1 MSDPPSVWSTIDPNY
16 TKAGNFGRADL
27 LGSTVN
33 AKLAK
38 RARADGKANDEGD
51 RNFRGA
57 VGDLIGNAVITPVL
71 SRNLDMMQGYPHSTT
86 GIPYAIQGSATMINV
101 DVSEYLATFQDPL
114 KVILGTSIHKEA
126 KVIITRKYVVGGR
139 SLITPEH
146 APARTVSIQEDA
158 REVMMT
164 RYGGDIEMNLNLFL
178 RPEDAREELAL
189 KVGAQRRELE
199 RTLIEHGYN
208 SIMEEGTNLV
218 DAIIRSNPAYST
230 NLGTGTVEVEEAAE
244 RINISTVFGAMSKNC
259 FPIQN
264 LLAAAKYA
272 SAYTT
277 TNEKGSVLLLPHG
290 SNDVLRH
297 TRRENMVY
305 SVSGPDLLA
314 RNNGKKIDM
323 TYDDAYTDPSTNVRI
338 LIHRPFP
345 TFDGGVANPDV
356 GMGGLTDETSFAC
369 YYPLSATNR
378 THIVDFHN
386 RCWHLAGE
394 SAAANVSDVNGTL
407 CVLRPKLT
415 AVMSSAVLA
424 APGADTGELLIGYPF
439 TSVSTSSTEIMKIQ
453 LRVYL
458 GSVIKKP
465 ENIIIMRNVYFE
477 GLGKGSRTGV
487 DARDH
492 DQETIDV
499 CVPAGAWIAPMR
511 FDPSTNDLCKV
522 RFPTLYLQANNKI
535 NLRDFAKSAGDM
547 QQRWNPNNYQANNG
561 NALFAA
567 AAILEAAM
575 IRTRNNLVHAGI
587 LILSDDGG
595 ANHHDR
601 DTFAINPEYPTI
613 IYRGATQ
620 HKDAGVVGALPTH
633 TNNNGHLG
641 PLDHPS
647 MVDRLF
653 GTFAYSPMPNPDNSY
668 AHTADIP

>member
-1 MSDPPSVWSTIDPNY
+1 MSKPPQVWSQINPNFA
-16 TKAGNFGRADL
+16 KAGNFGQTDL

-38 RARADGKANDEGD
+38 RAKNDGRTNADD
-51 RNFRGA
+51 RGIKGTVA
-57 VGDLIGNAVITPVL
+57 DLIGDAVVTPVL

-101 DVSEYLATFQDPL
+101 DVSEYLAAFQDPL

-178 RPEDAREELAL
+178 RPEDAKEELAL

-218 DAIIRSNPAYST
+218 DAIIRSNPAFNT
-230 NLGTGTVEVEEAAE
+230 ALGTTTPDVRAAAE
-244 RINISTVFGAMSKNC
+244 RINISTVFGAMSKHC

-277 TNEKGSVLLLPHG
+277 TNQNGSVLLLPHG
-290 SNDVLRH
+290 SNDILRH

-323 TYDDAYTDPSTNVRI
+323 TYDDAYTDPATNVRI

-356 GMGGLTDETSFAC
+356 GMGGLTDEASFGC
-369 YYPLSATNR
+369 FYPLSETVNR
-378 THIVDFHN
+378 ATHIVDFHN
-386 RCWHLAGE
+386 RCWQKVDGG
-394 SAAANVSDVNGTL
+394 NTL
-407 CVLRPKLT
+407 PLKDFTTCLVRPKMT

-424 APGADTGELLIGYPF
+424 APGSDTGELLIGYPF

-465 ENIIIMRNVYFE
+465 ENILIMRNVYFE
-477 GLGKGSRTGV
+477 GLGDGSHNRKVAAPTGPQ
-487 DARDH
+487 DAAIPD
-492 DQETIDV
+492 DIDLIYIR
-499 CVPAGAWIAPMR
+499 VP
-511 FDPSTNDLCKV
+511 T
-522 RFPTLYLQANNKI
+522 TYLGEHSKI
-535 NLRDFAKSAGDM
+535 DLRDFAYTDATMTDGLMQATRNQLTSAG
-547 QQRWNPNNYQANNG
+547 
-561 NALFAA
+561 
-567 AAILEAAM
+567 M
-575 IRTRNNLVHAGI
+575 IRRSGDGSGPSPYTYSA
-587 LILSDDGG
+587 DDTDGG
-595 ANHHDR
+595 
-601 DTFAINPEYPTI
+601 YPTML
-613 IYRGATQ
+613 YRGATWTTGDDGKRIA
-620 HKDAGVVGALPTH
+620 HVE
-633 TNNNGHLG
+633 NNGHLG
-641 PLDHPS
+641 NLDDPS
-647 MVDRLF
+647 MADRLF
-653 GTFAYSPMPNPDNSY
+653 GTFAYSSAPNPEQNHGSNNGM
-668 AHTADIP
+668 P